1 VENVTYNKSGTYGL
15 SMCGKGNLT
24 LDNTSM
30 IQHPTKRTCDEWK
43 HYKVEIEKTNTNSII
58 TVFNEANKEL
68 VTKTFG
74 VDETIEI
81 KSTQGPSFWK
91 MHKSKSYFQI
101 DTSKSVFLLQ

>member
-24 LDNTSM
+24 LDNPRR
-30 IQHPTKRTCDEWK
+30 IQDSTNRMCDEWK
-43 HYKVEIEKTNTNSII
+43 HYKVEIEKTNTSSII
-58 TVFNEANKEL
+58 TVFDEANTSV

-74 VDETIEI
+74 ANETIKI

-91 MHKSKSYFQI
+91 MHKSK
-101 DTSKSVFLLQ
+101 